1 MQETQETQVWSL
13 CWKDLFEKE
22 IATHSSMFAWKIP
35 WTEEP
40 GGYSPCDHRV
50 GHNWAC
56 THKVNKTW
64 TALLSLCYS
73 FWYLHACILVSLE
86 EKWGRESNICCV
98 FATCQTLYLLMI
110 LFSVHSIL
118 FRVSLVAW
126 LVKNLPVMRDTWVRS
141 LGWEDTLEKG
151 KATNSSILAWGIPY
165 TVQSMGWQRVRHD
178 WMTFTFIVHFPVW
191 IWTLGHRK
199 QILKANFLQNT
210 LF

>member
-1 MQETQETQVWSL
+1 MHEMQEMWVWSL
-13 CWKDLFEKE
+13 GQEDPLEEE

-126 LVKNLPVMRDTWVRS
+126 LVKNLPVMRDTWVQS
-141 LGWEDTLEKG
+141 LGWEDTLGKG
-151 KATNSSILAWGIPY
+151 MATHPSILGWRITGTEEPGRL
-165 TVQSMGWQRVRHD
+165 QSMRLKRVGHS
-178 WMTFTFIVHFPVW
+178 WAPSTFTFSVPV
-191 IWTLGHRK
+191 IPR
-199 QILKANFLQNT
+199 
-210 LF
+210 

>member
-1 MQETQETQVWSL
+1 MQETCVRALAWEDPL
-13 CWKDLFEKE
+13 EKGM
-22 IATHSSMFAWKIP
+22 ATHPSILTWRILWP
-35 WTEEP
+35 EEP
-40 GGYSPCDHRV
+40 GGVQSMGLQRV

-151 KATNSSILAWGIPY
+151 MATHPSILAWRITGTEEPGRL
-165 TVQSMGWQRVRHD
+165 QSMRLKRVGHS
-178 WMTFTFIVHFPVW
+178 WAPSTFTFSVHVIP
-191 IWTLGHRK
+191 R
-199 QILKANFLQNT
+199 
-210 LF
+210 

>member
-1 MQETQETQVWSL
+1 MQFWPLSQE
-13 CWKDLFEKE
+13 DLLEEE

-141 LGWEDTLEKG
+141 LGGEDPWRRKWQPTLVFLRG
-151 KATNSSILAWGIPY
+151 KSNGQRSLGATVHGIKKSQ
-165 TVQSMGWQRVRHD
+165 THLSD
-178 WMTFTFIVHFPVW
+178 
-191 IWTLGHRK
+191 
-199 QILKANFLQNT
+199 
-210 LF
+210 

>member
-1 MQETQETQVWSL
+1 MQEPQETWVWSL
-13 CWKDLFEKE
+13 GQEDPLEEE

-151 KATNSSILAWGIPY
+151 MATHPSILGWRITGTEEPGRL
-165 TVQSMGWQRVRHD
+165 QSMRLQRVGHS
-178 WMTFTFIVHFPVW
+178 WAPSTFTFSVRVIP
-191 IWTLGHRK
+191 R
-199 QILKANFLQNT
+199 
-210 LF
+210 